1 MIISQHDGA
10 RSGDGPGYDGAGDH
24 YAMIRVVLRRGL
36 GGCTPM
42 GRWEVENVL
51 DGVRFREIVPTIC
64 AVLRRASAS
73 EGEED
78 DDDDEEEEDADGLAT
93 ARIAAAS
100 GDDSP

>member
-1 MIISQHDGA
+1 MEAALRWGDGA
-10 RSGDGPGYDGAGDH
+10 WG
-24 YAMIRVVLRRGL
+24 
-36 GGCTPM
+36 
-42 GRWEVENVL
+42 VENVL